1 MIVIH
6 IIRKLVTSTTDD
18 VIEIYKNASED
29 NLFAVSYI
37 DRDSRLRYSFDAY
50 PDQILR
56 YLYSVFGMLRIDEEP
71 FESVQ
76 ITLPAHPPIN
86 VKIAS
91 LSESRI
97 ETFMRPLKWCL
108 RNWVRSST
116 AASLAQRHERV

>member
-1 MIVIH
+1 MISIH
-6 IIRKLVTSTTDD
+6 IIRDRLTTNTDD
-18 VIEIYKNASED
+18 VIEIFKSSSED
-29 NLFAVSYI
+29 NLFSVSYI

-50 PDQILR
+50 PDQIAR

-91 LSESRI
+91 LSASRI
-97 ETFMRPLKWCL
+97 EAFMQPLKWCL
-108 RNWVRSST
+108 RNWMRST
-116 AASLAQRHERV
+116 AASFAQRHERV

>member
-18 VIEIYKNASED
+18 VIEIYKSGD

-50 PDQILR
+50 SDQILR

-91 LSESRI
+91 LSETRI

-116 AASLAQRHERV
+116 TSLAQRHERV

>member
-18 VIEIYKNASED
+18 VIEIYKSDE

-108 RNWVRSST
+108 RNWVRST
-116 AASLAQRHERV
+116 TSLAQRHERV

>member
-18 VIEIYKNASED
+18 VIEIYKSGD

-50 PDQILR
+50 SDQILR

-91 LSESRI
+91 LSENRI

-116 AASLAQRHERV
+116 TSFTQRHERV